1 MRSFSKDQN
10 APNSFPAGD
19 PLTRLRAD
27 PELARKE
34 PTFELRYQWV
44 WGSVNGR
51 KAPENGSQGRSS
63 RKLIIIC
70 SPVMQTM

>member
-1 MRSFSKDQN
+1 MRSQKIKMRQIRFR
-10 APNSFPAGD
+10 PVIR
-19 PLTRLRAD
+19 LTRLRAD